1 MILIFGGTTEGK
13 QVIEVLQKLQL
24 QHTYSTKTKIDVV
37 LDGFGQYRHGA
48 FTFASL
54 EAYIIENN
62 VELIIHASHPFAT
75 ELHQTISVAA
85 ERCKIPVLRLE
96 RQFPERKVD
105 PSVHYVKGYFEA
117 LEVIHKN
124 FKGKKLLALTGVQ
137 SIRKLKPYWLTNKT
151 FFRILDR
158 QISIDIAMDSKFPKD
173 QLILGYPNKTIADE
187 IELIHG
193 LNIELMLTK
202 ESGES
207 GALSLKIAAAKAC
220 EIPIIILEKPSL
232 PLEFRS
238 VKTKQNLSE
247 ILAEMNLTT
256 APIN

>member
-13 QVIEVLQKLQL
+13 QVIEVLQKLQI
-24 QHTYSTKTKIDVV
+24 QYIYSTKTKIDVV
-37 LDGFGQYRHGA
+37 LHGYGQYRYGA
-48 FTFASL
+48 FTVSSL

-75 ELHQTISVAA
+75 ELHQTISLAA
-85 ERCKIPVLRLE
+85 GRFNIPVLRLE

-105 PSVHYVKGYFEA
+105 PTVHYVKGYFEA
-117 LEVIHKN
+117 LEVVNKN
-124 FKGKKLLALTGVQ
+124 FTGKNLLALTGVQ
-137 SIRKLKPYWLTNKT
+137 SIAKLKPYWLYNKT

-158 QISIDIAMDSKFPKD
+158 QISIDIAMGNKFPKE

-187 IELIHG
+187 IKLIHG
-193 LNIELMLTK
+193 LNIELILTK

-207 GALSLKIAAAKAC
+207 GALSLKIDAAKAC

-232 PLEFRS
+232 PLEFRI
-238 VKTKQNLSE
+238 VKNKQNLSE
-247 ILAEMNLTT
+247 ILAEMNLITDQ
-256 APIN
+256 IK